1 MKNDQ
6 GKKVVFY
13 RVAGIQ
19 LNAIRVMLSA
29 IISLAIH
36 NVDTFDRE
44 LQELH
49 QLEEIISDLK
59 DKYEERLNEQ

>member
-6 GKKVVFY
+6 EKKVVFY
-13 RVAGIQ
+13 RVADIQ
-19 LNAIRVMLSA
+19 LSAIRVMLSA

-36 NVDTFDRE
+36 NISNFDRE
-44 LQELH
+44 LQELY
-49 QLEEIISDLK
+49 QLEEIITDLK

>member
-6 GKKVVFY
+6 EKKVVFY
-13 RVAGIQ
+13 RVADIQ
-19 LNAIRVMLSA
+19 LSA

-36 NVDTFDRE
+36 NISNFDRE

-49 QLEEIISDLK
+49 QLEEIIENLK

>member
-6 GKKVVFY
+6 EKKVVFY
-13 RVAGIQ
+13 RVADIQ
-19 LNAIRVMLSA
+19 LSAIRVMLSA

-36 NVDTFDRE
+36 NISNFDRE